1 LEDYTEVDK
10 EYNIYLSLSPL
21 GFFKVVG
28 MLDFSFSRLRLF
40 CDIVFQLDISFQ
52 TEKSKQLQTEQK
64 MMQLPQVKMNKNSKA
79 CEQRLGGSLVTH
91 SSR

>member
-1 LEDYTEVDK
+1 MEEFTEVSK

-28 MLDFSFSRLRLF
+28 MVDLSFSRLRLF

-52 TEKSKQLQTEQK
+52 TDKSKQLQTEQK
-64 MMQLPQVKMNKNSKA
+64 MIQPAQVKVNKNLKA
-79 CEQRLGGSLVTH
+79 GG
-91 SSR
+91 